1 MLAAVLAAG
10 GGHATKFALTAQQLH
25 PAAASA
31 LVLSAFGVIY
41 LLATRLLGVPEA
53 RALTNRFRRRLNR

>member
-10 GGHATKFALTAQQLH
+10 GGHATKVALTAQPLH

-41 LLATRLLGVPEA
+41 LVATRLLGVPEA
-53 RALTNRFRRRLNR
+53 RALTDRLRRRLNR